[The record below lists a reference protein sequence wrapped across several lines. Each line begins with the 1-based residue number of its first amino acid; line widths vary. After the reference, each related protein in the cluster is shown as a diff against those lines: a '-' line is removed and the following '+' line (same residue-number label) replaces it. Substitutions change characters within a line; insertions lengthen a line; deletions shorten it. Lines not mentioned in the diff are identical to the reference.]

1 MTPPT
6 RSPSTAITLAIIA
19 LVIAGCASPPIA
31 KNDPV
36 SPSSPAAPSTASTTP
51 SVSASV
57 TSTGAADAAA
67 DAPRPF
73 DLTRADISGFI
84 DQVAMK
90 HGWNPQEVRALL
102 AEGRHQ
108 PKIIAAISR
117 PAERVLKW
125 WEYRARLVTAERVRR
140 GAEFWAA
147 HQDRLALTAERTGVD
162 PAYIVAIIGV
172 ETNFGRNKGS
182 WRVLDALMTLGFD
195 YPPRQA
201 FFRSELE
208 QFLLLV
214 REEQLDPLATL
225 GSYAGAMGAPQFMPS
240 SYRRFAVN
248 GPREGATNPRRDLF
262 EQWDDVIA
270 SVANYFIAHG
280 WRPNERV
287 LAEAQAPPEIMGT
300 IESRNL
306 LLDTTVAA
314 LRERG
319 VDLDRELP
327 DVTPAILVQAE
338 LEDRPNVRVGFHNFA
353 VITRY
358 NRSNLYAMAVHD
370 LAQAIE
376 AARSPV
382 PASSGTNSTT
392 SAP

>member
-6 RSPSTAITLAIIA
+6 RLSSIAIA
-19 LVIAGCASPPIA
+19 LSIGVLVISGCASQPVA
-31 KNDPV
+31 KDAAQ
-36 SPSSPAAPSTASTTP
+36 SPANPPAQPAATPTVTTP
-51 SVSASV
+51 MAPPVA
-57 TSTGAADAAA
+57 TDAGADT
-67 DAPRPF
+67 PRPF
-73 DLTRADISGFI
+73 DLARPDIAGFV
-84 DQVAMK
+84 DQVALR
-90 HGWNPQEVRALL
+90 HGWDPQQIRTLL
-102 AEGRHQ
+102 AEGRYQ

-125 WEYRARLVTAERVRR
+125 WEYRARLVTPERIRR
-140 GAEFWAA
+140 GAEFWTA
-147 HQDRLALTAERTGVD
+147 HQDRLAVTSARTGVD
-162 PAYIVAIIGV
+162 AAYIVAIIGV

-248 GPREGATNPRRDLF
+248 GTLEGAADPRRDLF
-262 EQWDDVIA
+262 EQWDDVFA
-270 SVANYFIAHG
+270 SVANYFVAHG
-280 WRPNERV
+280 WRAGETV
-287 LAEAQAPPEIMGT
+287 LAEASAPADTMGT
-300 IESRNL
+300 IEPRNL
-306 LLDTTVAA
+306 LLDTNVGL

-319 VDLDRELP
+319 VALERELP
-327 DVTPAILVQAE
+327 DDTPAILVQAE
-338 LEDRPNVRVGFHNFA
+338 LEDRPHVRVGFHNFT

-376 AARSPV
+376 AARSPEPV
-382 PASSGTNSTT
+382 AASE
-392 SAP
+392 SAMAGAP